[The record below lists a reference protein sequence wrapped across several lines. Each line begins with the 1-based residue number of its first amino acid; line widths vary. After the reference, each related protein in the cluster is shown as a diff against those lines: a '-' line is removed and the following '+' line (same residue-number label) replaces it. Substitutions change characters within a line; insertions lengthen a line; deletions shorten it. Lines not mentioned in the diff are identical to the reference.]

1 VLLEICDEWQIP
13 LTKITA
19 VVTDHAAN
27 IIKAVK
33 DTFGQKKSIGCFAY
47 QLNLV
52 VQSALDEAVS
62 FKTIM
67 TKVKQIVTYI
77 KSSVKASD
85 LLRKFQLESGT
96 SEDKILKMKQEC
108 PTRWNS
114 AFYMLER
121 FILLSEIIARVL
133 FQLDT
138 ALQNLT
144 SLEIKVI
151 KESIILL
158 QPFEEITRE
167 IAGEKFMTASKIIP
181 IRTLLKKNLESH
193 ISVTNEGKM
202 LQQRLKIEFYQRFHD
217 VEKETLLAICTIL
230 DPRFKRVHFQSPLS
244 AANALGLIDAEIRK
258 ATRTYRPENTRVGE
272 VSTEE
277 NKISLWGEHDV
288 MVNTENVQYNDD
300 EVNCEK
306 RLYLQQ
312 PIIDRKQSPIEFWLK
327 SPFPI
332 LTKIALKYFT
342 VVATSVP
349 SERLFSKAGNII
361 TDNRSRL
368 NHRRLEKLVF
378 LSSLEC
384 KFWDL

>member
-1 VLLEICDEWQIP
+1 MP
-13 LTKITA
+13 LNTVKKKGFQNFIKKTLPLYKCPSRRSITRMIDTKYDVA
-19 VVTDHAAN
+19 
-27 IIKAVK
+27 
-33 DTFGQKKSIGCFAY
+33 KSVF
-47 QLNLV
+47 L
-52 VQSALDEAVS
+52 
-62 FKTIM
+62 
-67 TKVKQIVTYI
+67 
-77 KSSVKASD
+77 
-85 LLRKFQLESGT
+85 

-138 ALQNLT
+138 TPQNLT

-151 KESIILL
+151 RESIILL

-181 IRTLLKKNLESH
+181 IRTLLKKNIESH
-193 ISVTNEGKM
+193 IISVTNEGKM
-202 LQQRLKIEFYQRFHD
+202 LQQRLKIEFYQKFHD

-244 AANALGLIDAEIRK
+244 AANAIGLIDAEIKK
-258 ATRTYRPENTRVGE
+258 ATRTYRLENTSVSE
-272 VSTEE
+272 VSTEG
-277 NKISLWGEHDV
+277 NKISLWGEHDA

-327 SPFPI
+327 SPFSI
-332 LTKIALKYFT
+332 LTKIALKYLT